1 MVIWRQFVE
10 GTKWAPSKRLTDE
23 QYQKLATLSINGREI
38 KNIVKTA
45 FGITSEIT
53 AGPRASEEGGGCKDG
68 RELHIKGFCNIDD
81 DETEEE
87 LPTGPW
93 LAWSTQQMEDHL
105 VLLRRVTAAQELQ
118 VIILILQ
125 VLSRI
130 STEVIN

>member
-53 AGPRASEEGGGCKDG
+53 AGPRASEEGGK
-68 RELHIKGFCNIDD
+68 RSERFCNIDD

-87 LPTGPW
+87 LPMGPW